1 MGGSFFGS
9 IMAGTLLG
17 WLADRWLD
25 TEPWLIVA
33 GIVLGSV
40 NGFYRLWMVGRIP
53 TGKQPVAAAD
63 TPTAHPA
70 GTLTRDEVEDY
81 LAGRP
86 PVELNLVR
94 SLLRRTVVVGPVAV
108 LLAGLARGLDGA
120 IAAAIGV
127 VLVVGYYLLSGAL
140 MSWLARV
147 SLGAYHAGA
156 LFGFVARLGL
166 IVASM
171 LAVAAL
177 FEVDRPVLG
186 LTVIATYMVLL
197 LWEAERAGTGE
208 PGDPAKRGRPGR
220 RAEGVIDRMGDVT
233 VLAIDCDLEPRSYAR
248 PPMSTVSSSSPRRS
262 SR

>member
-1 MGGSFFGS
+1 MPAAETHTPHSGG
-9 IMAGTLLG
+9 
-17 WLADRWLD
+17 
-25 TEPWLIVA
+25 
-33 GIVLGSV
+33 
-40 NGFYRLWMVGRIP
+40 
-53 TGKQPVAAAD
+53 
-63 TPTAHPA
+63 
-70 GTLTRDEVEDY
+70 LTRHEVEDY

-108 LLAGLARGLDGA
+108 VLAGLLRGLDGA
-120 IAAAIGV
+120 LAAAIGV

-166 IVASM
+166 IVATM

-177 FEVDRPVLG
+177 FDVDRPALG

-197 LWEAERAGTGE
+197 LWEAGARGNRRTRRSGKAWKAGT
-208 PGDPAKRGRPGR
+208 ASGRS
-220 RAEGVIDRMGDVT
+220 DRSHG
-233 VLAIDCDLEPRSYAR
+233 
-248 PPMSTVSSSSPRRS
+248 
-262 SR
+262 

>member
-1 MGGSFFGS
+1 M
-9 IMAGTLLG
+9 
-17 WLADRWLD
+17 
-25 TEPWLIVA
+25 P
-33 GIVLGSV
+33 
-40 NGFYRLWMVGRIP
+40 
-53 TGKQPVAAAD
+53 AAD

-108 LLAGLARGLDGA
+108 LLAGLVRGLDGA

-197 LWEAERAGTGE
+197 LWEAGARGNRRTRRSGKAWKAGT
-208 PGDPAKRGRPGR
+208 ASGRS
-220 RAEGVIDRMGDVT
+220 DRSHG
-233 VLAIDCDLEPRSYAR
+233 
-248 PPMSTVSSSSPRRS
+248 
-262 SR
+262 